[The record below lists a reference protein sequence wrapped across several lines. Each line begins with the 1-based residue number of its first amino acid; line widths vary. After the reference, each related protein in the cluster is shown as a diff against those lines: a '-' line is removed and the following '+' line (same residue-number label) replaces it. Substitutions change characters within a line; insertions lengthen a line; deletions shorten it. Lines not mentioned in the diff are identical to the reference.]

1 MNNKSFSFWF
11 IKRPIATVLL
21 TCAVLVCSLAAI
33 PLLPLAPLPQTDI
46 PTIKVTA
53 DFPGASAETM
63 ASAVASP
70 LENAFSG
77 LSGINSLISSSG
89 SGRTTI
95 TLQFDL
101 SRSVDAA
108 AQEVQAAINNVSGK
122 LPKDMPSQPSWKK
135 VNPAD
140 MPVLVLILKSDYL
153 PVTTLSDLAE
163 NIIAKQLMQI
173 NGVAEVNLIGQR
185 CPAMVVKVLPDKLA
199 ALNITMEE
207 LRTTLQK
214 ASVNHAKGN
223 IYGEKETIVLQT
235 NDQLFLPEEYENIVI
250 AKHNGHSVYLKDVA
264 EVTLGAENEFVHSWP
279 EGHSGISIEIQR
291 QPNANIVQIADKV
304 REMLP
309 YLQKM
314 IPQTAELSV
323 LNDRTRTIRSSL
335 HEIQITLIIT
345 FILVLSVMKIFLRSM
360 MATLIVGAVLAISL
374 FAVLGG
380 MYLCGFSI
388 NNLTLT
394 ALVIAIGFVV
404 DDAIVVVEHIYN
416 HLENGENPTEA
427 ATEASQEIFFTLI
440 AITLSLIAAFVP
452 LFFMQ
457 GVVGRLFLEFAATV
471 AITIL
476 CSVVFS
482 LSLAPMLAA
491 KYLKPLK
498 VVKEKKL
505 MERVYAFYLYKSL
518 KYKSVVLSLFI
529 STVLAA
535 VIGFCYINKGFFPL
549 QDIAYISGSTQAAED
564 ISYSDMAAKHKQL
577 AEIIAKNPA
586 ILTYTHAIGDKNF
599 SSLSNGKFW
608 LVLKDRK
615 DRDVSEEE
623 LINDLRQQFNK
634 VSGIK
639 MSLRAVQDM
648 NFSAFQ
654 STAQYVYTLKSADM
668 SKLYTWA
675 QKMTDKLTE
684 DVLFMDVRSD
694 LQIGTRLR
702 KLNINRELA
711 AQYGISVEDIDQLL
725 YDAFGQ
731 RQISE
736 FQTQENQYKT
746 VMKLADRY
754 AQTADS
760 FNYLYLRSP
769 LNSELI
775 PLSSVAKLEK
785 DSAGPLVIN
794 REGQLPAVNISFNL
808 ADGVSLSEALAHI
821 EKARNELKLPADI
834 LGQPQGSAKEFASAM
849 QNEVWLILLALI
861 AVYIIL
867 GVLYESYTAPLTI
880 LSTVPSG
887 LIGVVSAL
895 WLWRMDFSVMALIGM
910 IMIVGLV
917 LKNGILMV
925 EEANNLENSGYFPK
939 LAIYKAA
946 ISRFRPI
953 LMTSIAAILAGMPL
967 IVGQGTGS
975 ELRQPLGVCIV
986 GGLLC
991 SQFLTIFFTPV
1002 IYLYINKLKH
1012 FKCACLKLLLA
1023 K

>member
-1 MNNKSFSFWF
+1 MNNKSFSLWF
-11 IKRPIATVLL
+11 IKRPVATVLL
-21 TCAVLVCSLAAI
+21 TCAVLVCSLTVI

-77 LSGINSLISSSG
+77 LSGINSIISSSG
-89 SGRTTI
+89 SGRTNL

-101 SRSVDAA
+101 SRSVDVV
-108 AQEVQAAINNVSGK
+108 AQEVQAAINNASGK
-122 LPKDMPSQPSWKK
+122 LPKDLPSQPSWKK

-153 PVTTLSDLAE
+153 PVTALSDLAE
-163 NIIAKQLMQI
+163 NLIAKQLMQI

-185 CPAMVVKVLPDKLA
+185 RPAIVIKVLPDKLA
-199 ALNITMEE
+199 ALNITMDE
-207 LRTTLQK
+207 LRSTIQK

-223 IYGEKETIVLQT
+223 IFGDKETIVLQA
-235 NDQLFLPEEYENIVI
+235 NDQLFSADEYENIVI
-250 AKHNGHSVYLKDVA
+250 AKRNGHSVYLKDTA
-264 EVTLGAENEFVHSWP
+264 QIALGAENEFVHSWP
-279 EGHSGISIEIQR
+279 EGRSGISIEIQR
-291 QPNANIVQIADKV
+291 QPNANIVQIADQV
-304 REMLP
+304 RQMLP
-309 YLQKM
+309 NLQKM
-314 IPQTAELSV
+314 LPQTAELSV

-335 HEIQITLIIT
+335 HEIQITLVIT
-345 FILVLSVMKIFLRSM
+345 FILVLLVMKIFLRSLT
-360 MATLIVGAVLAISL
+360 ATLIVGAVLLSSL
-374 FAVLGG
+374 AAVLGG
-380 MYLCGFSI
+380 IYLCGFSI

-404 DDAIVVVEHIYN
+404 DDAIVVIEHIYN
-416 HLENGENPTEA
+416 HLENGEKPANA
-427 ATEASQEIFFTLI
+427 AVLASQEIFFSLV
-440 AITLSLIAAFVP
+440 AITLSLIAAFIP

-457 GVVGRLFLEFAATV
+457 GVAGRLFFEFAATV
-471 AITIL
+471 TITIL

-491 KYLKPLK
+491 KYLTPLK
-498 VVKEKKL
+498 KANVKGAIEKIYAAGLQKTLKHQKL
-505 MERVYAFYLYKSL
+505 TLFV
-518 KYKSVVLSLFI
+518 FI

-535 VIGFCYINKGFFPL
+535 IIGFIYINKGFFPL

-564 ISYSDMAAKHKQL
+564 ISYSDMAKKHKQL
-577 AEIIAKNPA
+577 ADIIAKNPA

-615 DRDVSEEE
+615 DRSLSAEE
-623 LINDLRQQFNK
+623 LINELRPQFSK
-634 VSGIK
+634 VTGIK
-639 MSLRAVQDM
+639 MSLRAAQDM

-654 STAQYVYTLKSADM
+654 STAQYVYTLKSADTQ
-668 SKLYTWA
+668 KLYFWA
-675 QKMTDKLTE
+675 QKLNDKLAA
-684 DVLFMDVRSD
+684 DSLFSDVRSD

-702 KLNINRELA
+702 KININRELA
-711 AQYGISVEDIDQLL
+711 AQYGITAEDIDQLI

-736 FQTQENQYKT
+736 FQTQENQYKI
-746 VMKLADRY
+746 VLKLADDY
-754 AQTADS
+754 AKDAAGL
-760 FNYLYLRSP
+760 NYLYLRSP
-769 LNSELI
+769 LNGNLI
-775 PLSSVAKLEK
+775 QLSSVASVEK
-785 DSAGPLVIN
+785 DTAGPLVIN

-808 ADGVSLSEALAHI
+808 NNGAALGEALAQI
-821 EKARNELKLPADI
+821 EKIRTELQMPADI
-834 LGQPQGSAKEFASAM
+834 IGTPQGSAKEFTLAM
-849 QNEVWLILLALI
+849 QNEVWLVLLALT

-867 GVLYESYTAPLTI
+867 GVLYESYTAPLVI
-880 LSTVPSG
+880 LSTIPSG
-887 LIGVVSAL
+887 LIGVILAL
-895 WLWRMDFSVMALIGM
+895 YLWRLDFSVIALIGV

-925 EEANNLENSGYFPK
+925 ESANTLENSGFAPK

-946 ISRFRPI
+946 LSRFRPI
-953 LMTSIAAILAGMPL
+953 LMTSIAAILAGVPL
-967 IVGQGTGS
+967 IIGQGTGS

-991 SQFLTIFFTPV
+991 SQLLTIFSTPV
-1002 IYLYINKLKH
+1002 IYLYIDKLKH
-1012 FKCACLKLLLA
+1012 FKLKAL
-1023 K
+1023 

>member
-1 MNNKSFSFWF
+1 MNNKSFSLWF
-11 IKRPIATVLL
+11 IKRPVATVLL
-21 TCAVLVCSLAAI
+21 TCAVLVCSLTVI

-77 LSGINSLISSSG
+77 LSGINSIISSSG
-89 SGRTTI
+89 SGRTNI

-101 SRSVDAA
+101 SRSVDVV
-108 AQEVQAAINNVSGK
+108 AQEVQAAINNASGK
-122 LPKDMPSQPSWKK
+122 LPKDLPSQPSWKK

-153 PVTTLSDLAE
+153 PVTALSDLAE
-163 NIIAKQLMQI
+163 NLIAKQLMQI
-173 NGVAEVNLIGQR
+173 NGVAEVNIIGQR
-185 CPAMVVKVLPDKLA
+185 RPAIVIKVLPDKLA
-199 ALNITMEE
+199 ALNITMDE
-207 LRTTLQK
+207 LRSTIQK

-223 IYGEKETIVLQT
+223 IFGDKETIVLQA
-235 NDQLFLPEEYENIVI
+235 NDQLFSADEYENIVI
-250 AKHNGHSVYLKDVA
+250 AKRNGHSVYLKDTAQVA
-264 EVTLGAENEFVHSWP
+264 LGAENEFVHSWP
-279 EGHSGISIEIQR
+279 EGRSGISIEIQR
-291 QPNANIVQIADKV
+291 QPNANIVQIADQV
-304 REMLP
+304 RQMLP
-309 YLQKM
+309 NLQKM
-314 IPQTAELSV
+314 LPQTAELSV

-335 HEIQITLIIT
+335 HEIQITLVIT
-345 FILVLSVMKIFLRSM
+345 FILVLLVMKIFLRSM
-360 MATLIVGAVLAISL
+360 TATLIVGAVLLSSL
-374 FAVLGG
+374 AAVLGG

-404 DDAIVVVEHIYN
+404 DDAIVVIEHIYN
-416 HLENGENPTEA
+416 HLENGEKPANA
-427 ATEASQEIFFTLI
+427 AVLASQEIFFSLV
-440 AITLSLIAAFVP
+440 AITLSLIAAFIP

-457 GVVGRLFLEFAATV
+457 GVVGRLFFEFAATV
-471 AITIL
+471 TITIL

-491 KYLKPLK
+491 KYLTPLK
-498 VVKEKKL
+498 KANVKGAIEKIYAAGLQKTLKHQKL
-505 MERVYAFYLYKSL
+505 TLFV
-518 KYKSVVLSLFI
+518 FI

-535 VIGFCYINKGFFPL
+535 IIGFIYINKGFFPL

-564 ISYSDMAAKHKQL
+564 ISYSDMAKKHKQL
-577 AEIIAKNPA
+577 ADIIAKNPA

-615 DRDVSEEE
+615 DRSLSAEE
-623 LINDLRQQFNK
+623 LINELRPQFSK
-634 VSGIK
+634 VTGIK
-639 MSLRAVQDM
+639 MSLRAAQDM

-654 STAQYVYTLKSADM
+654 STAQYVYTLKSADTQ
-668 SKLYTWA
+668 KLYFWA
-675 QKMTDKLTE
+675 QKLNDKLAA
-684 DVLFMDVRSD
+684 DALFSDVRSD

-702 KLNINRELA
+702 KININRELA
-711 AQYGISVEDIDQLL
+711 AQYGITAEDIDQLI

-736 FQTQENQYKT
+736 FQTQENQYKI
-746 VMKLADRY
+746 VLKLADDY
-754 AQTADS
+754 AKDAAGL
-760 FNYLYLRSP
+760 NYLYLRSP
-769 LNSELI
+769 LNGNLI
-775 PLSSVAKLEK
+775 QLSSVASVEK
-785 DSAGPLVIN
+785 DTAGPLVIN

-808 ADGVSLSEALAHI
+808 NNGAALGEALAQI
-821 EKARNELKLPADI
+821 EKIRTELQMPADI
-834 LGQPQGSAKEFASAM
+834 IGTPQGSAKEFALAM
-849 QNEVWLILLALI
+849 QNEVWLVLLALT

-867 GVLYESYTAPLTI
+867 GVLYESYTAPLVI
-880 LSTVPSG
+880 LSTIPSG
-887 LIGVVSAL
+887 LIGVISAL
-895 WLWRMDFSVMALIGM
+895 YLWRLDFSVIALIGV

-925 EEANNLENSGYFPK
+925 ESANTLENSGFAPK

-946 ISRFRPI
+946 LSRFRPI
-953 LMTSIAAILAGMPL
+953 LMTSIAAILAGVPL
-967 IVGQGTGS
+967 IIGQGTGS

-991 SQFLTIFFTPV
+991 SQLLTIFSTPV
-1002 IYLYINKLKH
+1002 IYLYIDKLKH
-1012 FKCACLKLLLA
+1012 FKLKAL
-1023 K
+1023 

>member
-1 MNNKSFSFWF
+1 MNNKSFSLWF
-11 IKRPIATVLL
+11 IKRPVATVLL
-21 TCAVLVCSLAAI
+21 TCAVLVCSLTVI

-77 LSGINSLISSSG
+77 LSGINSIISSSG
-89 SGRTTI
+89 SGRTNI

-101 SRSVDAA
+101 SRSVDVV
-108 AQEVQAAINNVSGK
+108 AQEVQAAINNASGK
-122 LPKDMPSQPSWKK
+122 LPKDLPSQPSWKK

-153 PVTTLSDLAE
+153 PVTALSDLAE
-163 NIIAKQLMQI
+163 NLIAKQLMQI

-185 CPAMVVKVLPDKLA
+185 RPAIVIKVLPDKLA
-199 ALNITMEE
+199 ALNITMDE
-207 LRTTLQK
+207 LRSTIQK

-223 IYGEKETIVLQT
+223 IFGDKETIVLQA
-235 NDQLFLPEEYENIVI
+235 NDQLFSADEYENIVI
-250 AKHNGHSVYLKDVA
+250 AKRNGHSVYLKDTA
-264 EVTLGAENEFVHSWP
+264 QVTLGAENEFVHSWP
-279 EGHSGISIEIQR
+279 EGRSGISIEIQR
-291 QPNANIVQIADKV
+291 QPNANIVQIADQV
-304 REMLP
+304 RQMLP
-309 YLQKM
+309 NLQKM
-314 IPQTAELSV
+314 LPQTAELSV

-335 HEIQITLIIT
+335 HEIQITLVIT
-345 FILVLSVMKIFLRSM
+345 FILVLLVMKIFLRSM
-360 MATLIVGAVLAISL
+360 TATLIVGAVLLSSL
-374 FAVLGG
+374 AAVLGG

-404 DDAIVVVEHIYN
+404 DDAIVVIEHIYN
-416 HLENGENPTEA
+416 HLENGEKPANA
-427 ATEASQEIFFTLI
+427 AVLASQEIFFSLV
-440 AITLSLIAAFVP
+440 AITLSLIATFIP

-457 GVVGRLFLEFAATV
+457 GVVGRLFFEFAATV
-471 AITIL
+471 TITIL

-491 KYLKPLK
+491 KYLTPLK
-498 VVKEKKL
+498 KANAKGLIEK
-505 MERVYAFYLYKSL
+505 VYAACLQKTL
-518 KYKSVVLSLFI
+518 KHQKLTLFVFI

-535 VIGFCYINKGFFPL
+535 ISGFIYINKGFFPL

-564 ISYSDMAAKHKQL
+564 ISYSDMAKKHKQL
-577 AEIIAKNPA
+577 ADIIAENPA

-615 DRDVSEEE
+615 DRSLSAEE
-623 LINDLRQQFNK
+623 LINELRPQLSK
-634 VSGIK
+634 VTGIK
-639 MSLRAVQDM
+639 MSLRAAQDM

-654 STAQYVYTLKSADM
+654 STAQYVYTLKSADTQ
-668 SKLYTWA
+668 KLYFWA
-675 QKMTDKLTE
+675 QELTDKLAA
-684 DVLFMDVRSD
+684 DALFSDVRSD

-702 KLNINRELA
+702 KININRELA
-711 AQYGISVEDIDQLL
+711 AQYGITAEDIDQLI

-736 FQTQENQYKT
+736 FQTQENQYKI
-746 VMKLADRY
+746 VLKLADDY
-754 AQTADS
+754 ARDAS
-760 FNYLYLRSP
+760 GLNYLYLRSP
-769 LNSELI
+769 LNGNLI
-775 PLSSVAKLEK
+775 QLSSVASVEK
-785 DSAGPLVIN
+785 DTAGPLVIN

-808 ADGVSLSEALAHI
+808 NNGAALGEALAQI
-821 EKARNELKLPADI
+821 EKIRTELQMPADI
-834 LGQPQGSAKEFASAM
+834 IGTPQGSAKEFALAM
-849 QNEVWLILLALI
+849 QNEVWLVLLALT

-867 GVLYESYTAPLTI
+867 GVLYESYTAPLVI
-880 LSTVPSG
+880 LSTIPSG
-887 LIGVVSAL
+887 LIGVISAL
-895 WLWRMDFSVMALIGM
+895 YLWRLDFSVIALIGV

-925 EEANNLENSGYFPK
+925 EAANTLENSGFAPK

-946 ISRFRPI
+946 LSRFRPI
-953 LMTSIAAILAGMPL
+953 LMTSIAAILAGVPL
-967 IVGQGTGS
+967 IIGQGTGS

-991 SQFLTIFFTPV
+991 SQLLTIFSTPV
-1002 IYLYINKLKH
+1002 IYLYIDKLKH
-1012 FKCACLKLLLA
+1012 FKLKAL
-1023 K
+1023 